1 MLAGIGNINYDNG
14 SHGTYNVDWPDGIKP
29 LGGASLCAAFTGTDY
44 DAVGGMGI
52 EYEGTFGLSNQTGGI
67 VYLSVGFEA
76 IYPETIRNDLMLR
89 IINKYE
95 SQLNVV
101 DELNI
106 YPSELKINNVY
117 PNPSNNSIT
126 ISFSVLSQKSPIEIN
141 IKNILG
147 QHMYKTYIT
156 PISNNINWTWDGAGE
171 NGFNAPSGSYFI
183 SISQKNISQTR
194 KITILK

>member
-1 MLAGIGNINYDNG
+1 
-14 SHGTYNVDWPDGIKP
+14 
-29 LGGASLCAAFTGTDY
+29 
-44 DAVGGMGI
+44 MGI

-141 IKNILG
+141 IK
-147 QHMYKTYIT
+147 TYLANTCIKR
-156 PISNNINWTWDGAGE
+156 ISRQYLI
-171 NGFNAPSGSYFI
+171 I
-183 SISQKNISQTR
+183 SIGPGMALVKMVLTLPRDHISFQYLK
-194 KITILK
+194 KILAKLEKLQYSNDPII